1 MDRRLKSYEQT
12 PLEEGDSK
20 TMGTIKATDP

>member
-1 MDRRLKSYEQT
+1 MERRLKRCEQT

-20 TMGTIKATDP
+20 TMRTIKATDP